1 MSQHRKMGFCRKTI
15 SNYLVWATVM
25 AISIFTF
32 SGCSHTEKVLIP
44 PKMDLRPYGT
54 VGIIE
59 FSANSESNLKQSA
72 TQEYIQSV
80 QAAQPGVRILELGHK
95 DRVLKKVGQGQLDP
109 EAIRAIGTAYH
120 VDVLVFG
127 QLSVSDPKANIRL
140 SSTWES
146 MQAGADIEASLMT
159 KLWETDS
166 GVTLWTKSSRRR
178 ESVAR
183 LKADTSGN
191 IKFGASDPKDTY
203 GKLVPNLVYANTTD
217 FRSRYEYRKV
227 K

>member
-1 MSQHRKMGFCRKTI
+1 MAFYRKII
-15 SNYLVWATVM
+15 SNFQVLGTVIV
-25 AISIFTF
+25 ISIYFLA
-32 SGCSHTEKVLIP
+32 GCSHREKILIP

-59 FSANSESNLKQSA
+59 FSANSDSNLKQSA
-72 TQEYIQSV
+72 TQEYIQTV

-95 DRVLKKVGQGQLDP
+95 DRVLKKVGQSQLDP
-109 EAIRAIGTAYH
+109 EAVRAIGTAYH

-127 QLSVSDPKANIRL
+127 QLSVSDPKANVRL

-146 MQAGADIEASLMT
+146 LQAGADVEASLMT

-166 GVTLWTKSSRRR
+166 GATLWTKSSHRRK
-178 ESVAR
+178 SVAR
-183 LKADTSGN
+183 LKADTNGN
-191 IKFGASDPKDTY
+191 IKFGASDPKDAY
-203 GKLVPNLVYANTTD
+203 SKLVPDLVYANTTD